1 MSWQLLSTLTTILI
15 SFAQSIIIATGI
27 GVDNFGVFSSFVA
40 ISVVISQLLDPRY
53 LDLFIK
59 YLTRLYSNQDYY
71 TSNQVIILGT
81 ISALIILIIAAIL
94 TNFFSVLLVNDIK
107 SAFLLVFVLISVIL
121 TTHFFTIFQAVLRV
135 KEMVKELAIVNI
147 FAMLLRLLVISLSI
161 VFFDYG
167 LIGIVISLVVLN
179 TCLVIIQF
187 LYLYN
192 LISKDYGLSSC
203 FPINST
209 NIVNKMPEFWGFIKK
224 LYINTIITI
233 PQKELDIVMLTF
245 FVKPEMVGLY
255 RMSKNFLVAI
265 WGLVDAVV
273 LVIFPMIVKLTEE
286 NNLQSL
292 RKVIRNTIIGG
303 IISSVSSF
311 ILMWLFLPL
320 VLEILLPSEYSGVF
334 ELTLIMYLGS
344 LVWAPLVWTYPMAI
358 SVDKMN
364 IVIISSVITGLFAVV
379 SYYTLI
385 SNFGVNGAAIVYSTL
400 PAISSVILLFGL
412 LKTRKVKQMLL
423 P

>member
-1 MSWQLLSTLTTILI
+1 MSWQLFSTLTTILI
-15 SFAQSIIIATGI
+15 SFCQSIIIATGI
-27 GVDNFGVFSSFVA
+27 GVDSFGVFSSFIA

-53 LDLFIK
+53 LDFFIK
-59 YLTRLYSNQDYY
+59 YITKLYSNRDYY

-81 ISALIILIIAAIL
+81 ISALIILIIAALL
-94 TNFFSVLLVNDIK
+94 TIFISDLLVNDIK
-107 SAFLLVFVLISVIL
+107 SAFLLVFVLISIIL

-147 FAMLLRLLVISLSI
+147 ITISLRLLVISLSI

-179 TCLVIIQF
+179 ICLALMQF

-192 LISKDYGLSSC
+192 LINKDYALSSC
-203 FPINST
+203 FPINPR
-209 NIVNKMPEFWGFIKK
+209 NIFKKMPKFWDFIKK
-224 LYINTIITI
+224 LYVNTVITI

-265 WGLVDAVV
+265 WGIVDAVV

-292 RKVIRNTIIGG
+292 RKVIRNIIIGG
-303 IISSVSSF
+303 IVSSISSL

-344 LVWAPLVWTYPMAI
+344 LVWAPLIWTYPMAI

-400 PAISSVILLFGL
+400 PAMSSFILFFGL
-412 LKTRKVKQMLL
+412 LKTCKVWQMLL